1 MAVITKKLIKQ
12 SHLVTDATVFDNY
25 DRIRWLRSRGG
36 KNGPFEACTA
46 SAPQAAE
53 LVFEPLTA
61 ALAGKLLSL
70 ELDNGD
76 QIDITFAGPNPISAS
91 DIADEV
97 ALAGGTDIG
106 CTEENGVVTIY
117 RGGGGGTQY
126 SLKVLDTSDVAPL
139 LGLAVGQEAIGKAV
153 DSTLVSG
160 TSEYYLSDY
169 QSGSSFW
176 YCVEYYN
183 SDTDVSSERTVP
195 IQSRAYAGVP
205 ADDLIG
211 CYVRLASLDG
221 NPLPERT
228 VTISNVAIPNT
239 RTNEDVGLTWS
250 IFRNAIEGIT
260 DVNGYVEFRLVKG
273 AKVDVNVGGT
283 GFTRRVTLPSSGA
296 PVNLLDPNL
305 DHEDEFGIQE
315 QDVEFAIRT
324 T

>member
-1 MAVITKKLIKQ
+1 
-12 SHLVTDATVFDNY
+12 
-25 DRIRWLRSRGG
+25 
-36 KNGPFEACTA
+36 
-46 SAPQAAE
+46 
-53 LVFEPLTA
+53 
-61 ALAGKLLSL
+61 
-70 ELDNGD
+70 
-76 QIDITFAGPNPISAS
+76 
-91 DIADEV
+91 
-97 ALAGGTDIG
+97 
-106 CTEENGVVTIY
+106 
-117 RGGGGGTQY
+117 
-126 SLKVLDTSDVAPL
+126 
-139 LGLAVGQEAIGKAV
+139 
-153 DSTLVSG
+153 
-160 TSEYYLSDY
+160 
-169 QSGSSFW
+169 
-176 YCVEYYN
+176 
-183 SDTDVSSERTVP
+183 
-195 IQSRAYAGVP
+195 
-205 ADDLIG
+205 LIG